1 MNLLKRLRASLTVI
15 NAVVSG
21 VILLAMALGALLFTQ
36 RYFSE
41 SNENA
46 FVHAADSVAYYVQYE
61 AVVRHSYLSR
71 IEHTQELI
79 IHIEDGGNPFQ
90 WPGVIKT
97 DTSRQILFEKAWR
110 EAKNHG
116 VDIKL
121 RAFSPKNYVTNISG
135 NSKDQY
141 RVSIWLLPGEDS
153 WHSITIL
160 RDMSGEVKIYRSL
173 TYAFMGIA
181 LLGLAILGF
190 FSYGFAG
197 RAIKPVEIARDR
209 QNQFVQAASHELRT
223 PVAVIQ
229 SSAEALLKA
238 NEEDADRFARTIE
251 QQCRHLSK
259 LVEDLLLLAGS
270 DTGALK
276 LNFAPVELHTVLQE
290 TVGDFLLL
298 YREKNIKL
306 SLQNS
311 ISLPVWGDPV
321 RIKQVL
327 YILLDN
333 ALEHTPMDGEVGLN
347 LKKAGNEINISV
359 RDTGTGVPDPHK
371 DHIFDRFYRADKAR
385 SRAKAHYGLGLS
397 IAKEIMLQH
406 GGRITLEDNEGG
418 GAVFILHFPIE
429 QLNG

>member
-1 MNLLKRLRASLTVI
+1 MKLLKRLRASLTVI

-21 VILLAMALGALLFTQ
+21 IILLAMALGALLFTQ
-36 RYFSE
+36 KYFSG

-46 FVHAADSVAYYVQYE
+46 FAHAADSVVYYVQYE

-71 IEHTQELI
+71 IELTQELI

-90 WPGVIKT
+90 WPGVVKT
-97 DTSRQILFEKAWR
+97 GTPREILFDRAWT

-116 VDIKL
+116 VDIKK
-121 RAFSPKNYVTNISG
+121 RAFSPENYTTRIYG
-135 NSKDQY
+135 NSNDEY

-160 RDMSGEVKIYRSL
+160 RDMHGETKTFRNLAFI
-173 TYAFMGIA
+173 FMGFA

-197 RAIKPVEIARDR
+197 RAIKPVEAAQNQ

-229 SSAEALLKA
+229 SSSEALLKA
-238 NEEDADRFARTIE
+238 DAHEADKFAKTIV

-276 LNFAPVELHTVLQE
+276 MNFAPVELHTVLQE
-290 TVGDFLLL
+290 AAGDFSLLFT
-298 YREKNIKL
+298 EKNIEL
-306 SLQNS
+306 SFH
-311 ISLPVWGDPV
+311 IAEPSLVWGDPV
-321 RIKQVL
+321 RIRQVL
-327 YILLDN
+327 HILLDN
-333 ALEHTPMDGEVGLN
+333 ALEHTPGGGDVRLELQ
-347 LKKAGNEINISV
+347 KSGNEATIKV
-359 RDTGTGVPDPHK
+359 KDTGTGIPDEHK
-371 DHIFDRFYRADKAR
+371 AHIFDRFYRADKSR

-406 GGRITLEDNEGG
+406 GGKISLSDNEGG
-418 GAVFILHFPIE
+418 GAVLVLHFPIE
-429 QLNG
+429 SSD